1 MDKHPDRSLL
11 RVGLWEGRVR
21 GIIPTM
27 PSTLVDYET
36 LHLPLPG
43 HMLAWQLYGAG
54 LDNLGK
60 NSQPVS
66 IPVPAPA
73 DDAILVRVDAVGLC
87 FSDVK
92 LIRAGS
98 SHPRIS
104 GRDLKA
110 NPTIPGHEVSV
121 TVVSVGNKRMKEFSV
136 GERYIVQ
143 ADVFYKGEN
152 PAFGYAIP
160 GGFAQYALIDKRVL
174 DGDEGC
180 YLLPVKE
187 DLAYAE
193 AALIEPW
200 ACVEAAY
207 VIADRT
213 SVKPQGRLLLVVWN
227 GAERWPALREIE
239 SLLQSDARPA
249 TLSLSHDDVS
259 TAPALVKSAR
269 TRGIDVKKVARPRE
283 LVGSLE
289 SALGNAPRFDD
300 IVLIAPPSCHTVDQC
315 VPLLDKK
322 GILNIVS
329 DGLRGEITIDVGAVH
344 YRDVRLVGS
353 DNGTLLQQYAA
364 NTRTDL
370 KPTGA
375 AWFVGAGG
383 PMGQMH
389 VQRAVAGTTPPQI
402 IVATDVD
409 DARLNYLSSRYTQ
422 SARNKSIQFHALN
435 PTRFNDQSAFEQELL
450 DLTGSDGF
458 DDVIVMAPVVPAIE
472 QAARFVAAN
481 GILNVFAGVGIGT
494 DVRVNVDIPFNSCRI
509 IGSSGS
515 SIHDLERTLHF
526 AEQGRISPNE
536 SVAAIGGMTALRDG
550 IEAVQKG
557 ALPGKVVI
565 YPHVLDLPLTRLEE
579 LSIRMPAVARRLDSG
594 GSWTRDAERA
604 LLEEELKR

>member
-1 MDKHPDRSLL
+1 M
-11 RVGLWEGRVR
+11 
-21 GIIPTM
+21 PT
-27 PSTLVDYET
+27 TLVNNEK
-36 LHLPLPG
+36 LRSPLPT

-54 LDNLGK
+54 LENLGK
-60 NSQPVS
+60 NSEPVS

-73 DDAILVRVDAVGLC
+73 DDEILVRVDAVGLC

-121 TVVSVGNKRMKEFSV
+121 TVVKVGSKRVKDFSV
-136 GERYIVQ
+136 GERYIIQ
-143 ADVFYKGEN
+143 ADVFYKGDN

-160 GGFAQYALIDKRVL
+160 GGFAQYALIDKRML

-187 DLAYAE
+187 DLGYAE

-213 SVKPQGRLLLVVWN
+213 SIKPQGRLLLVAWN
-227 GAERWPALREIE
+227 GARHLPALHEVE
-239 SLLQSDARPA
+239 SLLQSDARPGSLF
-249 TLSLSHDDVS
+249 LSNDDAS
-259 TAPALVKSAR
+259 TVCGLVKIAR
-269 TRGIDVKKVARPRE
+269 TCGIDVNRVARPAE
-283 LVGSLE
+283 LMSRPE
-289 SALGNAPRFDD
+289 SALGKTERFDD
-300 IVLIAPPSCHTVDQC
+300 IVLIAPPSCDAVDRC
-315 VPLLDKK
+315 IPLLDKK
-322 GILNIVS
+322 GILNIIG
-329 DGLRGEITIDVGAVH
+329 DGLQGEITIDVGAVH
-344 YRDVRLVGS
+344 YRDVRVVGS
-353 DNGTLLQQYAA
+353 NTGTLLQQYRA

-370 KPTGA
+370 KPGGA

-389 VQRAVAGTTPPQI
+389 VQRAVASMNPPHI

-409 DARLNYLSSRYTQ
+409 DARLNYLSSRYAQ
-422 SARNKSIQFHALN
+422 PARNKNIQFHALN
-435 PTRFNDQSAFEQELL
+435 PNRFNDQSALEQALL
-450 DLTGSDGF
+450 DLTDSACF
-458 DDVIVMAPVVPAIE
+458 DDVVVMAPVVPAIE
-472 QAARFVAAN
+472 QAARFIAPN
-481 GILNVFAGVGIGT
+481 GILNVFAGVSIGT
-494 DVRVNVDIPFNSCRI
+494 NVRVNVDIVFKSCRI

-536 SVAAIGGMTALRDG
+536 SVAAIGGMRALRDG

-565 YPHVLDLPLTRLEE
+565 YPHVLDLGLTALDE
-579 LSIRMPAVARRLDSG
+579 LRVRMPSVARQLDSR
-594 GSWTRDAERA
+594 GSWTRDAERV
-604 LLEEELKR
+604 LLKAEVKR

>member
-1 MDKHPDRSLL
+1 
-11 RVGLWEGRVR
+11 
-21 GIIPTM
+21 M
-27 PSTLVDYET
+27 PSTLADYKK
-36 LHLPLPG
+36 LHSPLPA

-54 LDNLGK
+54 LENLGK

-121 TVVSVGNKRMKEFSV
+121 TVVRVGNKRLKDFSV

-160 GGFAQYALIDKRVL
+160 GGFAQYALIDKRML

-187 DLAYAE
+187 DLGYAE

-207 VIADRT
+207 VIVDRT
-213 SVKPQGRLLLVVWN
+213 SIKLQGKLLLVVWN
-227 GAERWPALREIE
+227 GAQELPALREIE
-239 SLLQSDARPA
+239 SLLHSDARPA
-249 TLSLSHDDVS
+249 SIFLSHDPVLTVGGLLK
-259 TAPALVKSAR
+259 TARACS
-269 TRGIDVKKVARPRE
+269 IDVNKVARPTE
-283 LVGSLE
+283 LMGNLE
-289 SALGNAPRFDD
+289 SLSEKTPRFDD
-300 IVLIAPPSCHTVDQC
+300 IVLIAPPSCDAVDRFI
-315 VPLLDKK
+315 PLLDKK

-344 YRDVRLVGS
+344 YRDVRFVGS
-353 DNGTLLQQYAA
+353 NHGMLLQQYTA
-364 NTRTDL
+364 NRRTDL
-370 KPTGA
+370 KPAGA
-375 AWFVGAGG
+375 TWLVGAGG

-389 VQRAVAGTTPPQI
+389 VQRAIASKNPPRI

-409 DARLNYLSSRYTQ
+409 DARLDFLTSRFSQ
-422 SARNKSIQFHALN
+422 SACQKEIQFHALN
-435 PTRFNDQSAFEQELL
+435 PRRFNERSVFEQELM
-450 DLTGSDGF
+450 DLTGSACF
-458 DDVIVMAPVVPAIE
+458 DDVIVMAPVIPAIE

-481 GILNVFAGVGIGT
+481 GVLNVFAGVSIGT
-494 DVRVNVDIPFNSCRI
+494 NVRVNVDIVFNSCRI

-515 SIHDLERTLHF
+515 SIHDLERTLRF
-526 AEQGRISPNE
+526 AEQGLISPNE
-536 SVAAIGGMTALRDG
+536 SVAAIGGMRALRDG
-550 IEAVQKG
+550 IDAVQRG
-557 ALPGKVVI
+557 AFSGKVVI
-565 YPHVLDLPLTRLEE
+565 YPHLIDLPLTPLEE
-579 LSIRMPAVARRLDSG
+579 LPIRMPSVARRLDTRG
-594 GSWTRDAERA
+594 TWTRDAERA

>member
-1 MDKHPDRSLL
+1 
-11 RVGLWEGRVR
+11 
-21 GIIPTM
+21 M
-27 PSTLVDYET
+27 PSTLVDYEN
-36 LHLPLPG
+36 LHSPLPA

-54 LDNLGK
+54 LENLGK

-66 IPVPAPA
+66 IPVPTPA

-121 TVVSVGNKRMKEFSV
+121 TVVNVGDKRMKEFSV

-160 GGFAQYALIDKRVL
+160 GGFAQYALIDRRML

-187 DLAYAE
+187 DLGYAE

-213 SVKPQGRLLLVVWN
+213 GIKPRGTLLLVVWN
-227 GAERWPALREIE
+227 GAQQLSALHEME
-239 SLLQSDARPA
+239 SLLQSGAGPA
-249 TLSLSHDDVS
+249 SLFLSHDDVP
-259 TAPALVKSAR
+259 TVRGLVKTAR
-269 TRGIDVKKVARPRE
+269 TCGIDVKEVARPTE
-283 LVGSLE
+283 LIGDLE
-289 SALGNAPRFDD
+289 SVLGKTSRFDD
-300 IVLIAPPSCHTVDQC
+300 IVLIAPPSCDAVHRC
-315 VPLLDKK
+315 IPLLDKK
-322 GILNIVS
+322 GILNIIS
-329 DGLRGEITIDVGAVH
+329 DGLQGAITIDVGAVH
-344 YRDVRLVGS
+344 YRGVRVVGS
-353 DNGTLLQQYAA
+353 DNGTLLQQYSA

-370 KPTGA
+370 KPAGA

-389 VQRAVAGTTPPQI
+389 VQRAVASKSPPHI

-409 DARLNYLSSRYTQ
+409 DARLYYLSSRYTRP
-422 SARNKSIQFHALN
+422 ARDKNIQFHALN
-435 PTRFNDQSAFEQELL
+435 PTSFNDQSPFEQRLL
-450 DLTGSDGF
+450 DLTSWSRF
-458 DDVIVMAPVVPAIE
+458 DDVVVMAPVVPAIE
-472 QAARFVAAN
+472 QAARFVAPN
-481 GILNVFAGVGIGT
+481 GILNVFAGVSIGT
-494 DVRVNVDIPFNSCRI
+494 NVRVNVDIIFHSCRV

-526 AEQGRISPNE
+526 AEQGLISPNE
-536 SVAAIGGMTALRDG
+536 SVAAIGGMRALRDG

-557 ALPGKVVI
+557 ALAGKVVI
-565 YPHVLDLPLTRLEE
+565 YPHVLDLPLTPLEE
-579 LSIRMPAVARRLDSG
+579 LSIRMPSVARGLNSR

-604 LLEEELKR
+604 LLKEELKG